1 MTVLVKLLSQFSP
14 SNDGAFFFWILAIFG
29 LLAFSLAIERLLT
42 VNIKS
47 NIDAEKF
54 SSDVRAMIQK
64 GDLKNAHELAK
75 ANSEKALA
83 YVYSRALQVAVGM
96 EYIDYR
102 NIQNAVDEATL
113 EIMPRLTK
121 RTSWLQTFANV
132 ATLIGLMGTIYG
144 LILSFEALAEVGKP
158 IAVADPSVPAP
169 VVLAERR
176 DLFQRPL
183 LPRELIGVDAV
194 VFDPPRAGAAAQAE
208 QLAKSKVKRLVAV
221 SCNPGTLARDLRILV
236 DGGYEIAR
244 VVPVD
249 QFLFSSH
256 VEVVAYLTR

>member
-144 LILSFEALAEVGKP
+144 LILSFEALA
-158 IAVADPSVPAP
+158 S
-169 VVLAERR
+169 
-176 DLFQRPL
+176 
-183 LPRELIGVDAV
+183 
-194 VFDPPRAGAAAQAE
+194 AGAGSSNALAAGISTAM
-208 QLAKSKVKRLVAV
+208 LT
-221 SCNPGTLARDLRILV
+221 TLAGLMVAIPCMLCFSLINNKTNQIMA
-236 DGGYEIAR
+236 EIDEYS
-244 VVPVD
+244 VK
-249 QFLFSSH
+249 LINLITGSK
-256 VEVVAYLTR
+256 

>member
-1 MTVLVKLLSQFSP
+1 M
-14 SNDGAFFFWILAIFG
+14 
-29 LLAFSLAIERLLT
+29 AFSLAIERLLT

-144 LILSFEALAEVGKP
+144 LILSFEALA
-158 IAVADPSVPAP
+158 S
-169 VVLAERR
+169 
-176 DLFQRPL
+176 
-183 LPRELIGVDAV
+183 
-194 VFDPPRAGAAAQAE
+194 AGAGSSNALAAGISTAM
-208 QLAKSKVKRLVAV
+208 LT
-221 SCNPGTLARDLRILV
+221 TLAGLMVAIPCMLCFSLINNKTNQIMA
-236 DGGYEIAR
+236 EIDEYS
-244 VVPVD
+244 VK
-249 QFLFSSH
+249 LINLITGSK
-256 VEVVAYLTR
+256 

>member
-132 ATLIGLMGTIYG
+132 AGEQCSQSGRSQNADCVR
-144 LILSFEALAEVGKP
+144 LSNRG
-158 IAVADPSVPAP
+158 
-169 VVLAERR
+169 
-176 DLFQRPL
+176 
-183 LPRELIGVDAV
+183 EL
-194 VFDPPRAGAAAQAE
+194 
-208 QLAKSKVKRLVAV
+208 KRV
-221 SCNPGTLARDLRILV
+221 SRH
-236 DGGYEIAR
+236 EIAR
-244 VVPVD
+244 
-249 QFLFSSH
+249 
-256 VEVVAYLTR
+256 